1 MGKVQLLGSGTS
13 SKKKRIGKKV
23 GNVVAI
29 MLVVSILMTT
39 SLCVVM
45 FHTLINGLLK
55 DRCTSGTSVLSYAL
69 GRIQEGEDINL
80 LLDGLKESTGCELT
94 IFQGDTRAYTT
105 VIQNG
110 QRVVGTKLDSHLT
123 DRILRQGQSYVGDV
137 TILGR
142 EYLGS
147 YVPTRDA
154 NGQVDGLL
162 FAGISSDEA
171 KSQTLLA
178 ILLSA
183 VVGFIALVVCVLILT
198 GYLRSRVSGP
208 LAEITRVAQRLEQGD
223 LGVAKSEKI
232 AVSYHSDDEIG
243 ELGWIFEDTIRR
255 LSGYIGEI
263 SSVLDS
269 ISSGDLTNGPQ
280 QDYIGDFTSIRRS
293 LEGIGTKLSDT
304 IRQIRESAE
313 QVSSGSEQVSGSAQ
327 ALAQGATEQASSVQ
341 ELSATISE
349 LADLSRRT
357 AQATDEA
364 GVFVEKAGGQL
375 NISMEYVRKLN
386 VAMNKISASS
396 EEIGK
401 IISTIENI
409 AFQTNILALNAAVEA
424 ARAGAAGKGF
434 AVVADEVRNLA
445 TKSDEAAKATK
456 ELIEG
461 SITSVHE
468 GSDVVSKV
476 TEFLENTS
484 EMAGGVTTQMA
495 IVVDSVRSQTSAIGQ
510 INDGVEQIS
519 AVVQTNSA
527 TSEQSAAAS
536 EELSS
541 QANLLKELVSSF
553 RLGHGGRW

>member
-1 MGKVQLLGSGTS
+1 M
-13 SKKKRIGKKV
+13 
-23 GNVVAI
+23 
-29 MLVVSILMTT
+29 
-39 SLCVVM
+39 
-45 FHTLINGLLK
+45 
-55 DRCTSGTSVLSYAL
+55 
-69 GRIQEGEDINL
+69 
-80 LLDGLKESTGCELT
+80 
-94 IFQGDTRAYTT
+94 
-105 VIQNG
+105 
-110 QRVVGTKLDSHLT
+110 
-123 DRILRQGQSYVGDV
+123 
-137 TILGR
+137 
-142 EYLGS
+142 
-147 YVPTRDA
+147 
-154 NGQVDGLL
+154 
-162 FAGISSDEA
+162 
-171 KSQTLLA
+171 
-178 ILLSA
+178 
-183 VVGFIALVVCVLILT
+183 
-198 GYLRSRVSGP
+198 
-208 LAEITRVAQRLEQGD
+208 
-223 LGVAKSEKI
+223 
-232 AVSYHSDDEIG
+232 
-243 ELGWIFEDTIRR
+243 
-255 LSGYIGEI
+255 
-263 SSVLDS
+263 
-269 ISSGDLTNGPQ
+269 
-280 QDYIGDFTSIRRS
+280 
-293 LEGIGTKLSDT
+293 
-304 IRQIRESAE
+304 
-313 QVSSGSEQVSGSAQ
+313 
-327 ALAQGATEQASSVQ
+327 
-341 ELSATISE
+341 
-349 LADLSRRT
+349 
-357 AQATDEA
+357 
-364 GVFVEKAGGQL
+364 FVEKAGGQL

-553 RLGHGGRW
+553 RLK

>member
-1 MGKVQLLGSGTS
+1 MSKIQLPKSGK
-13 SKKKRIGKKV
+13 KYKRIGQKV
-23 GNVVAI
+23 GNMVVI
-29 MLVVSILMTT
+29 MQIVSVIFAVGMCTIMFR
-39 SLCVVM
+39 SLATGM
-45 FHTLINGLLK
+45 LK
-55 DRCTSGTSVLSYAL
+55 ERCTNGTNMLAYVLSQAD
-69 GRIQEGEDINL
+69 GSEDKNE
-80 LLDGLKESTGCELT
+80 LLDELESRMGCQFT
-94 IFQGDTRAYTT
+94 IFEGDTRAYTT
-105 VIQNG
+105 VVQNG

-171 KSQTLLA
+171 NSQTLLA
-178 ILLSA
+178 VVLSG
-183 VVGFIALVVCVLILT
+183 VVGFVALVVCVLILT

-208 LAEITRVAQRLEQGD
+208 LAEITQVAQRLEQGD
-223 LGVAKSEKI
+223 LGVAKGEKI

-313 QVSSGSEQVSGSAQ
+313 QVSSGSEQVSDSAQ

>member
-1 MGKVQLLGSGTS
+1 MGKVQLFGSGTS

-171 KSQTLLA
+171 NSQTLLA
-178 ILLSA
+178 VVLSG
-183 VVGFIALVVCVLILT
+183 VVGFVALVVCVLILT

-223 LGVAKSEKI
+223 LGVAKGEKI

-313 QVSSGSEQVSGSAQ
+313 QVSSGSEQVSDSAQ

-386 VAMNKISASS
+386 IAMNKISASS

>member
-154 NGQVDGLL
+154 SGQVDGLL

-178 ILLSA
+178 VVLSG

-223 LGVAKSEKI
+223 LGVAKGEKI

-445 TKSDEAAKATK
+445 SKSDEAAKATK

-553 RLGHGGRW
+553 HLGHGGRW

>member
-1 MGKVQLLGSGTS
+1 MGKVQLFGSGTS

-208 LAEITRVAQRLEQGD
+208 LAEITQVAQRLEQGD
-223 LGVAKSEKI
+223 LGVAKGEKI

-313 QVSSGSEQVSGSAQ
+313 QVSSGSEQVSDSAQ

-553 RLGHGGRW
+553 HLGHGGRW

>member
-1 MGKVQLLGSGTS
+1 MGKVQLFGSGTS

-171 KSQTLLA
+171 NSQTLLA
-178 ILLSA
+178 VVLSG
-183 VVGFIALVVCVLILT
+183 VVGFVALVVCVLILT

-223 LGVAKSEKI
+223 LGVAKGEKI

-313 QVSSGSEQVSGSAQ
+313 QVSSGSEQVSDSAQ

-341 ELSATISE
+341 ALSATISE